1 MVEKFKEFLV
11 QSNMAKNTVSA
22 YVYAVNDFNSRHSQL
37 TKKEL
42 LLYKAYLIE
51 TFKPK
56 TVNLRIQALN
66 KFADSC
72 TSSGKKTHYKIPF
85 HIVLLL

>member
-42 LLYKAYLIE
+42 LLYKAYLIG
-51 TFKPK
+51 
-56 TVNLRIQALN
+56 V
-66 KFADSC
+66 
-72 TSSGKKTHYKIPF
+72 Y
-85 HIVLLL
+85 